1 MEVPETAFIA
11 TVASSALEESKFSM
25 EKTPEKKLIGNDD
38 SSSDMEDS
46 GATKILLETVEA
58 AVTGRDE
65 IKRIEK
71 YHEILSEIVG

>member
-1 MEVPETAFIA
+1 
-11 TVASSALEESKFSM
+11 M
-25 EKTPEKKLIGNDD
+25 EKTPEKKLIENDD